1 MYMGTKQGYALK
13 NWVEVLSDEAHYP
26 WESQKNRLKSV
37 NPPISNRISTEQLKY
52 KSGNKT

>member
-1 MYMGTKQGYALK
+1 MGTKQGYALK

-37 NPPISNRISTEQLKY
+37 NPTKECFDLSMKANFRVF
-52 KSGNKT
+52 